1 MANITKKTKRPKTN
15 TERNCFKLLVKDVF
29 VLQDVRLYQKIQT
42 MQRVRSRKS
51 DAYEKD
57 GRVKTDKS
65 TAMKKQA
72 SVQCPSRQ
80 RVKHLIQEQVNIVK
94 VKHSCRK
101 SKTWY
106 KPLL

>member
-1 MANITKKTKRPKTN
+1 M
-15 TERNCFKLLVKDVF
+15 ERNCFKLLVKDVF

-42 MQRVRSRKS
+42 MQRVRSRKI

-80 RVKHLIQEQVNIVK
+80 RVKHLIHCQ
-94 VKHSCRK
+94 
-101 SKTWY
+101 SKTQ
-106 KPLL
+106 L

>member
-1 MANITKKTKRPKTN
+1 
-15 TERNCFKLLVKDVF
+15 
-29 VLQDVRLYQKIQT
+29 
-42 MQRVRSRKS
+42 MQRVRSRKI

-80 RVKHLIQEQVNIVK
+80 RVKHLIQEHVNIVK
-94 VKHSCRK
+94 VKQ
-101 SKTWY
+101 
-106 KPLL
+106 L